1 MTPSFLRKWH
11 RWIGFPAGV
20 FLILVSITGVL
31 LAFNEFFGEAEA
43 QREATRDL
51 VSPVT
56 TSTADGELAS
66 ALAKARAAVAAQ
78 APGAPMDKVEW
89 QFKGGAPSI
98 AIFTGKPGGG
108 EDRKFIFN
116 TKTGV
121 IDKVEAYVDKP
132 FLLRLHSGEAFGDG
146 GLVMAMFWGLALLLL
161 SVSGLW
167 IYWQMRR
174 RNATGLKKVFWLIPL
189 FIVPLTRA
197 DSPFYTDDPEFS
209 PGWEIKAG
217 FTSEHNIGGSNLTE
231 VLDWNYAIVPNVR
244 LNLTTYGKDIWPTG
258 GGHEFGYG
266 DTEFKLK
273 WRFQDADPKTAKP
286 SLGIAPKIY
295 FPTADQDRG
304 LGDGVWRFQLPLQF
318 GKTIGKTYHFAEA
331 GYQWAFDS
339 AATDMAYGGYGILH
353 NFTDHWAF
361 GTELFGWLPVDDT
374 QSWQLVT
381 TLGLVYTFSE
391 HLAIKASVSHSLRDV
406 GYGGPNPSGVF
417 YLVFNF

>member
-11 RWIGFPAGV
+11 RWIGFPAGI

-43 QREATRDL
+43 KREATRGL

-56 TSTADGELAS
+56 TSTADGDLAS
-66 ALAKARAAVAAQ
+66 ALLKARAAVARQ
-78 APGAPMDKVEW
+78 APSAPMDKIEW
-89 QFKGGAPSI
+89 QFKGDTPSI

-108 EDRKFIFN
+108 EDRKFVFN
-116 TKTGV
+116 TRTGV
-121 IDKVEAYVDKP
+121 IDKVEAYADKP

-146 GLVMAMFWGLALLLL
+146 GLVMAMFWGIALLLL

-174 RNATGLKKVFWLIPL
+174 RNATGLKKIFWLIPL
-189 FIVPLTRA
+189 FIVPHARG

-217 FTSEHNIGGSNLTE
+217 FTSEHNIGGTTLTE

-244 LNLTTYGKDIWPTG
+244 MNLTTYGKDIWPTG

-266 DTEFKLK
+266 DTELKVK
-273 WRFQDADPKTAKP
+273 WRFQDADPNTAKP

-318 GKTIGKTYHFAEA
+318 GKTIGKTYHFAEL
-331 GYQWAFDS
+331 GYQWAFDNE
-339 AATDMAYGGYGILH
+339 ATGMNYGGYGIL
-353 NFTDHWAF
+353 
-361 GTELFGWLPVDDT
+361 
-374 QSWQLVT
+374 
-381 TLGLVYTFSE
+381 
-391 HLAIKASVSHSLRDV
+391 
-406 GYGGPNPSGVF
+406 
-417 YLVFNF
+417 

>member
-1 MTPSFLRKWH
+1 
-11 RWIGFPAGV
+11 
-20 FLILVSITGVL
+20 
-31 LAFNEFFGEAEA
+31 
-43 QREATRDL
+43 
-51 VSPVT
+51 
-56 TSTADGELAS
+56 
-66 ALAKARAAVAAQ
+66 
-78 APGAPMDKVEW
+78 
-89 QFKGGAPSI
+89 
-98 AIFTGKPGGG
+98 
-108 EDRKFIFN
+108 
-116 TKTGV
+116 
-121 IDKVEAYVDKP
+121 
-132 FLLRLHSGEAFGDG
+132 
-146 GLVMAMFWGLALLLL
+146 
-161 SVSGLW
+161 
-167 IYWQMRR
+167 
-174 RNATGLKKVFWLIPL
+174 
-189 FIVPLTRA
+189 
-197 DSPFYTDDPEFS
+197 
-209 PGWEIKAG
+209 
-217 FTSEHNIGGSNLTE
+217 LTE

-244 LNLTTYGKDIWPTG
+244 LNLTTYGKDIWPTS

-273 WRFQDADPKTAKP
+273 WRFQDADPKTARIAW
-286 SLGIAPKIY
+286 GIAPKIY
-295 FPTADQDRG
+295 FPTADEDRG